1 MKKLIMLLACF
12 VCAVGFSSL
21 AAALSFDSDTGIS
34 AEELRVSIRRST
46 NLTDAQV
53 NALIATLETQFQVTP
68 EQKIPI
74 QGYLY
79 SRGMNGAF
87 FVDRDTW
94 AFDATLK
101 DPATGEL
108 VDIPEL
114 FLVDFHNGG
123 LKMEVAYKWMFTF
136 IPKGVTVAELNGG
149 VYGRGLGVVFES
161 FFGLEGA
168 WMPAQSRHHDLFHVA
183 IKLGF
188 GAGITFPKME
198 FKLRSPKAR
207 PTSEEPKI

>member
-1 MKKLIMLLACF
+1 MKKLMMLLACF
-12 VCAVGFSSL
+12 VCSVGLSPKAV
-21 AAALSFDSDTGIS
+21 ALDFESDQGIS
-34 AEELRVSIRRST
+34 AEDLRISIRRST
-46 NLTDAQV
+46 NLTDEQV

-68 EQKIPI
+68 DQKIPI

-94 AFDATLK
+94 VFDATLK
-101 DPATGEL
+101 DIGTGEL
-108 VDIPEL
+108 IDIPEL

-123 LKMEVAYKWMFTF
+123 LKVEVAYKWMFTF
-136 IPKGVTVAELNGG
+136 IPKGVTVAELHGG
-149 VYGRGLGVVFES
+149 VYGRGLGIVFES
-161 FFGLEGA
+161 FAGLEGA

-207 PTSEEPKI
+207 PI